1 METYEQIKEL
11 FEANGDAQRAAAM
24 AAYMPDQF
32 LFYGI
37 PTPQRRALI
46 RPLLRAEKQA
56 GRIDWA
62 LLDLCYSDPH
72 REMQYVVCDYLRSL
86 QALLTYDDLDR
97 IKVYAQTKSWWDT
110 IDSLDQTI
118 GAIGLRDH
126 RVDERM
132 LAWAQDADF
141 WLRRIAIDHQLG
153 RKERTNTALLEQ
165 ILVWNLGSEE
175 FFINKA
181 IGWSLREYS
190 KQDPAWVRAF
200 IDAHRE
206 AMSARSIREASRYL

>member
-24 AAYMPDQF
+24 SAYMRDQF

-37 PTPQRRALI
+37 PTPQR
-46 RPLLRAEKQA
+46 RAEKQA

-62 LLDLCYSDPH
+62 LLDLCYADPH

-86 QALLTYDDLDR
+86 QALLTYEDLDH
-97 IKVYAQTKSWWDT
+97 IQVYAQTKSWWDT

-118 GAIGLRDH
+118 GAIGLRDP

-181 IGWSLREYS
+181 IGWSLR
-190 KQDPAWVRAF
+190 D
-200 IDAHRE
+200 
-206 AMSARSIREASRYL
+206 

>member
-1 METYEQIKEL
+1 MSSVITC
-11 FEANGDAQRAAAM
+11 AA
-24 AAYMPDQF
+24 
-32 LFYGI
+32 
-37 PTPQRRALI
+37 
-46 RPLLRAEKQA
+46 
-56 GRIDWA
+56 
-62 LLDLCYSDPH
+62 C
-72 REMQYVVCDYLRSL
+72 

-206 AMSARSIREASRYL
+206 AMSALSHPGSEPLPLRSRSAGFDETGHHFLSVGPYRDMIQMKLLP